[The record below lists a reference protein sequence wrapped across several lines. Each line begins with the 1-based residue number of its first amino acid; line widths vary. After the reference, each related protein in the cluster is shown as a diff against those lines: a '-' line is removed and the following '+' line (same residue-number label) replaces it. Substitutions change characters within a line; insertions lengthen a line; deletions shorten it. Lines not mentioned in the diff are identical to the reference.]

1 MPGGA
6 KMPDYQLRLG
16 VFSKSY
22 SDLTDNEKEFITYF
36 LRIKMDCISSVI
48 DSSYTTGPHG
58 YGSSLVLSRII
69 KIKERISTDRE
80 LSDKLKRNEL
90 YRFVSNL
97 DDHRVPSHN
106 TYNSLRKRLGVE
118 GYRQIH
124 SNFVRQADS
133 LGLLNPDIS
142 ALPKNRKDGII
153 LIADST
159 FLKTTSSTKGIRTD
173 DGTWLFKD
181 ESIAFGRPHHKHKY
195 PVGHRAQ
202 TLMTINGIPL
212 VSLLGKAS
220 ESDKQFIFP
229 LLDALIE
236 RYPYLK
242 FSYIILDRIYDSEE
256 IHQGI
261 YEYYEIVPIII
272 RKKMVYPKGFTKD
285 GLPLCP
291 FNYPMRR
298 KGIDYANRRTQYC
311 CFKTCLNDKD
321 QLLFDCK
328 HMHKKTKFG
337 YSFYT
342 LFEAGYRKYGPALPT
357 MVIYRKLKSYRTCI
371 ERTYGLFKENRY
383 RMEMNNTYTGHDN
396 VLMHVIDHDI
406 VLTQDII
413 NDYLSSGKLSPV
425 IKL

>member
-1 MPGGA
+1 MPE
-6 KMPDYQLRLG
+6 YQLRLG
-16 VFSKSY
+16 IFSKSY
-22 SDLTDNEKEFITYF
+22 SDLTNNEREFITYF

-48 DSSYTTGPHG
+48 DSTYTTGPHG

-80 LSDKLKRNEL
+80 LSDKLKRSEL
-90 YRFVSNL
+90 YRFVSKL
-97 DDHRVPSHN
+97 DDHKVPSHN
-106 TYNSLRKRLGVE
+106 TYNALRRRLGVE

-133 LGLLNPDIS
+133 LCLLNPDIS
-142 ALPKNRKDGII
+142 ALPKNRREGII

-159 FLKTTSSTKGIRTD
+159 FLKTTASTKGIKID
-173 DGTWLFKD
+173 NGTWLFKD

-195 PVGHRAQ
+195 PVGHRAH

-220 ESDKQFIFP
+220 ESDNQFIFP

-261 YEYYEIVPIII
+261 YGYYEIFPIII
-272 RKKMVYPKGFTKD
+272 RKKMVYPKGFTKE

-291 FNYPMRR
+291 FNYAMRR

-311 CFKTCLNDKD
+311 CFKTCSNDKD

-357 MVIYRKLKSYRTCI
+357 MVIYKKLKSYRTCI
-371 ERTYGLFKENRY
+371 ERTYGLVKKNRY
-383 RMEMNNTYTGHDN
+383 RMEMNNTYTSHDN
-396 VLMHVIDHDI
+396 V
-406 VLTQDII
+406 
-413 NDYLSSGKLSPV
+413 
-425 IKL
+425 